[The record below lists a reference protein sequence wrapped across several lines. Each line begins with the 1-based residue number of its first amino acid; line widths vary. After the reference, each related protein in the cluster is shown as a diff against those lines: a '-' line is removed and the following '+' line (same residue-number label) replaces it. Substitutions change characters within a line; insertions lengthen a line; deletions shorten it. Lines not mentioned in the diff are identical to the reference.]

1 MRETLLEAFMKLVK
15 LTNYK
20 ILTKIVLI
28 LFFAINGQRSSMTTS
43 YFRQEMYVKLYIV
56 S

>member
-1 MRETLLEAFMKLVK
+1 MRETLLEAFIKLVK
-15 LTNYK
+15 FPTKSLQ
-20 ILTKIVLI
+20 KIVLI